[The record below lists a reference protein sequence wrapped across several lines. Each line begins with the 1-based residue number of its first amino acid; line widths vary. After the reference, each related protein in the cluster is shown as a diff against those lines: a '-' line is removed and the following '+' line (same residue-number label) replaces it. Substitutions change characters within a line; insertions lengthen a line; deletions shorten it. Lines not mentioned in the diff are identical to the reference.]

1 MSMNRRSFIWLL
13 SAATSTG
20 LLAAHAQ
27 QRTMPV
33 IGFLNFSS
41 ADGYRPMMVGFLL
54 GLRESGYVEGE
65 NVAIEYRW
73 AEARGDRLPAMVAD
87 LVSRQVVAI
96 AATSTAAALA
106 AKAATATIPII
117 FETGQDPVVLGLVSN
132 LSRPGG
138 NITGVTS
145 QSSGVLIKKRLETL
159 HQLLPK
165 ARVLALLV
173 NPSNPTIAAIDAT
186 EARSAASNFGIELQ
200 ILNASSEHEF
210 DAVFPRLVQLG
221 AAGLVIGAD
230 PLFTSRYEMLGALA
244 AHHAVPAV
252 HGNQAFAAAGGLV
265 SYGGSIVESYR
276 LTGVYTGRI
285 LKGERPGELPV
296 QQGTKFEMFLNL
308 KTAKALG
315 IEVPAS
321 LLARADG
328 MIDDR

>member
-1 MSMNRRSFIWLL
+1 
-13 SAATSTG
+13 
-20 LLAAHAQ
+20 
-27 QRTMPV
+27 
-33 IGFLNFSS
+33 
-41 ADGYRPMMVGFLL
+41 
-54 GLRESGYVEGE
+54 
-65 NVAIEYRW
+65 
-73 AEARGDRLPAMVAD
+73 
-87 LVSRQVVAI
+87 
-96 AATSTAAALA
+96 
-106 AKAATATIPII
+106 
-117 FETGQDPVVLGLVSN
+117 
-132 LSRPGG
+132 
-138 NITGVTS
+138 VTS
-145 QSSGVLIKKRLETL
+145 QSSGFLIKKRLETL

-210 DAVFPRLVQLG
+210 DAVFPRLAQLG

-252 HGNQAFAAAGGLV
+252 HGNQVFAAAGGLV
-265 SYGGSIVESYR
+265 SYGGSIVDSYR

-285 LKGERPGELPV
+285 LKGEKPGELPV
-296 QQGTKFEMFLNL
+296 QRGTKFEMFLNL

-328 MIDDR
+328 MIE

>member
-1 MSMNRRSFIWLL
+1 MSMDRRSFICLL
-13 SAATSTG
+13 SGAAWTG

-33 IGFLNFSS
+33 IGFLNFASP
-41 ADGYRPMMVGFLL
+41 DGYGPMMAAFLQ

-73 AEARGDRLPAMVAD
+73 AKARGDRLPAMVAD
-87 LVSRQVVAI
+87 LVHRQVVVI
-96 AATSTAAALA
+96 AATSTPAALA
-106 AKAATATIPII
+106 AKAATANIPIV
-117 FETGQDPVVLGLVSN
+117 FETGFDPIMLGLVSN

-145 QSSGVLIKKRLETL
+145 QSGGVLTPKRLEVL

-165 ARVLALLV
+165 ARVMALLV
-173 NPSNPTIAAIDAT
+173 NPSNAIIAGTDTTGARL
-186 EARSAASNFGIELQ
+186 EAANFGVEL
-200 ILNASSEHEF
+200 LVLHASIEHEF
-210 DAVFPRLVQLG
+210 DALFSNLIRLG
-221 AAGLVIGAD
+221 AAGLVIGSD
-230 PLFTSRYEMLGALA
+230 PLFTSRIEMLGALA

-252 HGNQAFAAAGGLV
+252 LGTRGFVAAGGLV
-265 SYGGSIVESYR
+265 GYGGSFIDSYR
-276 LTGVYTGRI
+276 LAGVYTGRI
-285 LKGERPGELPV
+285 LKGEKPGELPV

-321 LLARADG
+321 LLARADEV
-328 MIDDR
+328 IE